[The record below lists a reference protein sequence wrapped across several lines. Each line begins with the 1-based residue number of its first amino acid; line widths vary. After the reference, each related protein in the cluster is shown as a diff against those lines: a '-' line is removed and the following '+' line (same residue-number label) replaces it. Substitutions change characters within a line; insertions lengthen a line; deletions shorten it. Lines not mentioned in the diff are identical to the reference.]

1 MSSDAFERL
10 YAACND
16 GDLEEAKAVL
26 RKASQDQRTALFKQ
40 KKRDNRVSPSLPNA
54 AILAS
59 INCGFTALPHAEYQ
73 AAFKGHSAV
82 VRYLLEMGADLEG
95 RSKVQWWHAMCSG
108 VLLAWDC
115 CNTFPSCL

>member
-1 MSSDAFERL
+1 LLHDWIVSSDAFERL

-40 KKRDNRVSPSLPNA
+40 QKSGSNVSQGAPST

-59 INCGFTALPHAEYQ
+59 KLWALQGHPALNQ
-73 AAFKGHSAV
+73 AAFKGHIAIVSYV
-82 VRYLLEMGADLEG
+82 LEMGADLEG
-95 RSKVQWWHAMCSG
+95 QSKVGWWHAICSG
-108 VLLAWDC
+108 VE
-115 CNTFPSCL
+115 